1 MTQIH
6 IMQKGDSFWDKTIA
20 LAEKCTWRA
29 GAALAEK
36 MRKNDFSDTER
47 VAAAVVDGEAAGFCT
62 FALADEISAEY
73 GFTPF
78 CGFVFV
84 DEEHRGKRLSEKMID
99 AVSDYAASLGYEKL
113 YIMSGET
120 GLYEKY
126 GFTRLGDYMTI
137 YGTTDGLFVKP
148 VK

>member
-1 MTQIH
+1 MTHIQ
-6 IMQKGDSFWDKTIA
+6 IMQKGGNYWDKTIA
-20 LAEKCTWRA
+20 LAERCSWRA
-29 GAALAEK
+29 GPMLAEK
-36 MRKNDFSDTER
+36 MRRNDFSDTER
-47 VAAAVVDGEAAGFCT
+47 VVAAVIDDEVAGFCT
-62 FALADEISAEY
+62 FALTDELSAEY

-113 YIMSGET
+113 YIMSGEV

-137 YGTTDGLFVKP
+137 YGTIDGLFVRP

>member
-1 MTQIH
+1 MTHIH
-6 IMQKGDSFWDKTIA
+6 IIQKGDIYWDKTAA
-20 LAEKCTWRA
+20 LAESCSWRA
-29 GAALAEK
+29 GPMLAEK
-36 MRKNDFSDTER
+36 MRRNDFSDTER
-47 VAAAVVDGEAAGFCT
+47 VAAAVEGTEVVGFCT
-62 FALADEISAEY
+62 FALTDEIPAEY

-84 DEEHRGKRLSEKMID
+84 DEGHRGKRLSEKMID

-113 YIMSGET
+113 YIMSGEV

-137 YGTTDGLFVKP
+137 YGTTDGLFMRP

>member
-1 MTQIH
+1 MTHIQ
-6 IMQKGDSFWDKTIA
+6 IMQKGDICWDKTIA
-20 LAEKCTWRA
+20 LAERCSWHA
-29 GAALAEK
+29 GATLAEK
-36 MRKNDFSDTER
+36 MRRNDFSDTER
-47 VAAAVVDGEAAGFCT
+47 VVAAVIDDEVAGFCT
-62 FALADEISAEY
+62 FALTDELSAEY

-113 YIMSGET
+113 YIMSGEV

-126 GFTRLGDYMTI
+126 GSTRLGDYMTI
-137 YGTTDGLFVKP
+137 YRTTDGLFVRP